1 MTYKPLS
8 VVVAA
13 ATDAGRVR
21 PHNED
26 AYLID
31 DELGLF
37 AVADGV
43 GGHGGGSEASL
54 LCVTELPQ
62 ILRTALVENPKS
74 DNQTDNQTD
83 DQTNHSPEHNAQQ
96 TQILQAHLNESIA
109 AVNEQVFQAGADMEA
124 EGRMGTTLTGGLFL
138 DNGYALIFNVGDS
151 RTYVYRNNELSQVT
165 TDQSWYQS
173 WLDNG
178 CVGAAPPKNVIL
190 QGIGLDDQVVADWV
204 VTDYQANDLWLMC
217 SDGLSDLVGDTE
229 LANRIKHH
237 LLSGEPL
244 KTLCADLISAA
255 NEAGGEDNITV
266 LALQPNINK
275 TT

>member
-1 MTYKPLS
+1 LTQNPSQPLPGEPISPLS
-8 VVVAA
+8 VRVAA
-13 ATDAGRVR
+13 ATDTGRVR
-21 PHNED
+21 AHNED

-31 DELGLF
+31 DALGLF

-62 ILRTALVENPKS
+62 LLRTELSNKTEAS
-74 DNQTDNQTD
+74 TDATD
-83 DQTNHSPEHNAQQ
+83 AHQKTLKLQSQLNAS
-96 TQILQAHLNESIA
+96 LS
-109 AVNEQVFQAGADMEA
+109 AVNEQVFQAGAEMEA

-138 DNGYALIFNVGDS
+138 NNGSALIFNVGDS

-165 TDQSWYQS
+165 IDQSWYQS

-178 CVGAAPPKNVIL
+178 SIGVAPPKNVIL
-190 QGIGLDDQVVADWV
+190 QGIGLEDDVAADWV
-204 VTDYQANDLWLMC
+204 LTECKANDLWLMC

-229 LANRIKHH
+229 ISNRIKHH
-237 LLSGEPL
+237 LTSGEPL
-244 KTLCADLISAA
+244 ITLCTDLVAAA

-266 LALQPNINK
+266 LALQPDNNK
-275 TT
+275 PT